1 MITIEDFLRKI
12 EDELEDIEPGTLLP
26 DTRIH
31 GIHEWDSMS
40 ALLVMAMIDKE
51 FNKSLSGNDIKMA
64 HTLADLYNK
73 AISS

>member
-31 GIHEWDSMS
+31 EIDEWDSMS
-40 ALLVMAMIDKE
+40 ALLVLAMIDKE
-51 FNKSLSGNDIKMA
+51 FNKSLSGNEIKMA
-64 HTLADLYNK
+64 LTLADLYKK